1 MKTITTKLLP
11 LFAVVAV
18 SVTGCQ
24 ETVESPVSA
33 LPPDT
38 LSDTHDHGAHAHP
51 SEGPHHGDL
60 VELGN
65 EEFHAEVVHDEAHGN
80 IEIYILDSSATTQV
94 AIDTTE
100 LTVNISYDGKP
111 EQFILTAEPDEG
123 DEDGK
128 SSRFFSSDKE
138 LAEHLGEE
146 GASPR
151 LVVKIHGKSYRGE
164 IKHHH
169 DHEGH
174 NHSHDDHDH
183 DAHEDK

>member
-169 DHEGH
+169 DHEGRGQGII
-174 NHSHDDHDH
+174 
-183 DAHEDK
+183 AGT